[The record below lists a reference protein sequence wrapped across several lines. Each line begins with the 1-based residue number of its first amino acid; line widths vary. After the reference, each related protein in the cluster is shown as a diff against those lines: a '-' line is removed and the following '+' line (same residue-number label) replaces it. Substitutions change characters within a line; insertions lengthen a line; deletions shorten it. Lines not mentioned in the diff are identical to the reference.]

1 MTKDEVKNELNE
13 IQKKYEKI
21 ISDLFDYFLKYKI
34 INKKNHEFLTL
45 QIPIKSYNL
54 MIENNMNNISLI
66 GQSIESWNLYIHNEL
81 DNKNDSI
88 FQEIINLTNINNLI
102 EYNNIDNVVNNN
114 NESTNNNNIND
125 FIDKNN
131 ESINNTGDNNRND
144 NDSDENNTQTSH
156 PLENKSQYSFD
167 NKH

>member
-1 MTKDEVKNELNE
+1 
-13 IQKKYEKI
+13 
-21 ISDLFDYFLKYKI
+21 
-34 INKKNHEFLTL
+34 
-45 QIPIKSYNL
+45 